1 MCFLGPRQFDDL
13 AQAPGAAIG
22 DIDPATCTLH
32 DFPGDGQTK
41 SGAANILPAGAIGA
55 KERLEHAIEEFG
67 QGVPA
72 RHLR

>member
-1 MCFLGPRQFDDL
+1 MCVLGPRQFDDL

-41 SGAANILPAGAIGA
+41 SGAANILPEIGRGRREWFA
-55 KERLEHAIEEFG
+55 
-67 QGVPA
+67 
-72 RHLR
+72 